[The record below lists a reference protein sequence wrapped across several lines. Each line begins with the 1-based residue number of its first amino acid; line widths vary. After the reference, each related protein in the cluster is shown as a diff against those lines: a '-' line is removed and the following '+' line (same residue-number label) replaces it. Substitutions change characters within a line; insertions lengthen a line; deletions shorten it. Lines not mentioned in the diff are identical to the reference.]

1 MGVQYCTSSVC
12 PLLVLI
18 SLLFTGHG
26 LIRCLEKVVKLQK
39 YCRKRWNLSKWIS
52 DKFYNRCQIIDNQG
66 WRAWKRISIA
76 APINMAPPQISLG
89 GGKSPKEFICLL
101 YLR

>member
-1 MGVQYCTSSVC
+1 MTSILGTPGRWTMRVQHCTSSVC
-12 PLLVLI
+12 PLLVLV

-39 YCRKRWNLSKWIS
+39 YCRKRWNLSKWIT

-76 APINMAPPQISLG
+76 APITSFSMIHVT
-89 GGKSPKEFICLL
+89 
-101 YLR
+101 YYR